1 MFEFAQKML
10 LLKQFSIEKG
20 KIELLGQRVIIVPI
34 KLISLLIDLYYA
46 DKKLEKDIYMVMRE
60 SVKDYSLKA
69 KNTFK
74 FKPETLLSM
83 LMDLTRL
90 NGYGDIYLDKISY
103 LEKKALFKV
112 EGLPS
117 NLLNNKYKN
126 FMGDSYWAGI
136 TAGALT
142 IIFDDPEIECLE
154 IKCVLNGDKFCSFVA
169 GTKHFLKENYG
180 QYYTQKFEV

>member
-10 LLKQFSIEKG
+10 LLKQLNIEKG

-34 KLISLLIDLYYA
+34 KLISLLIDLYYK
-46 DKKLEKDIYMVMRE
+46 DKKLERDIYAVMRE
-60 SVKDYSLKA
+60 SVKEYSIKA

-90 NGYGDIYLDKISY
+90 NGYGDIYLEKISY
-103 LEKKALFKV
+103 PEKKALFKID
-112 EGLPS
+112 GLPS
-117 NLLNNKYKN
+117 NLLSTKYN
-126 FMGDSYWAGI
+126 HFMGDTYWAGI

-142 IIFDDPEIECLE
+142 IIFDDLEIECLE
-154 IKCVLNGDKFCSFVA
+154 IKCVLNGDKFCTFIA
-169 GTKHFLKENYG
+169 GTKNFLKENYG
-180 QYYTQKFEV
+180 QYYNQKFEV